1 MSVAA
6 PRTKEALA
14 ADVWRAM
21 AGYTFARFQRGE
33 HFAILREMGLTPGHL
48 KALAVLDPD
57 RPRPMKA
64 MADALACDASM
75 VTWLTDRL
83 EERGLVERR
92 SDPSDRRVK
101 TIALTGAGVKT
112 RERLAAALF
121 EPPPDLL
128 ELDTRTLETL
138 HRGLAKLPVPM
149 TPFWLGTPEKRDQ
162 AG

>member
-1 MSVAA
+1 MSMTA
-6 PRTKEALA
+6 PRTKDALA

-48 KALAVLDPD
+48 KALAVLDPEQ
-57 RPRPMKA
+57 PRPMRA
-64 MADALACDASM
+64 MADALSCDASM

-101 TIALTGAGVKT
+101 TIALTAAGVET

-128 ELDTRTLETL
+128 ELDTKTLEAL
-138 HRGLAKLPVPM
+138 QRGLAKLPVPT
-149 TPFWLGTPEKRDQ
+149 TPFWSGTPAKPDP
-162 AG
+162 AS

>member
-1 MSVAA
+1 MSITV
-6 PRTKEALA
+6 PRSKEALA
-14 ADVWRAM
+14 SEVWRAM
-21 AGYTFARFQRGE
+21 AGYTFARFQRGG
-33 HFAILREMGLTPGHL
+33 HFAILRELGLTPGHL
-48 KALAVLDPD
+48 KALAVLDPE

-64 MADALACDASM
+64 MADALSCDASM

-101 TIALTGAGVKT
+101 TIALTPSGVQT

-128 ELDTRTLETL
+128 ELDVKTLEAL
-138 HRGLAKLPVPM
+138 ERGLAKLPVGDV
-149 TPFWLGTPEKRDQ
+149 PFWLGTSPRGEE
-162 AG
+162 AV

>member
-1 MSVAA
+1 MSMTA
-6 PRTKEALA
+6 PRTKDALA

-48 KALAVLDPD
+48 KALAVLDPEQ
-57 RPRPMKA
+57 PRPMRA
-64 MADALACDASM
+64 MADALSCDASM

-101 TIALTGAGVKT
+101 TIALTTAGVET

-128 ELDTRTLETL
+128 ELDTKTLEAL
-138 HRGLAKLPVPM
+138 QRGLAKLPVPM
-149 TPFWLGTPEKRDQ
+149 TPFWSGTPSKPDP
-162 AG
+162 AS